1 MHSYLWRFNLKGM
14 WALFAVASAI
24 FLGTYDVFK
33 KLSLNRNAVLP
44 VLFFSTL
51 TSATIFLPFIL
62 ISNFYPELLNNS
74 IFFVPPSPLSQH
86 CFFFLKSL
94 IVTSSWVFAFFAV
107 KHLPLTI
114 VSPIRATGP
123 IWVLF
128 GAILIFSEQLTI
140 IQWFGTVIT
149 LLFFYFFSLA
159 GKSEGIHFAT
169 NKWIIFLIIGTLL
182 GSASGL
188 YDKFLIHNFN
198 RMAVQAWSAIY
209 QVVILLPVILFL
221 WYPKHLEN
229 TPFQWRWSIPMIG
242 LFLVI
247 ADFLYFYSIS
257 FDSSLI
263 SVISALRRSGVIIS
277 FTLGGLL
284 LKEKNVKTKGWLLL
298 GILTGVMILLFGSR

>member
-1 MHSYLWRFNLKGM
+1 M
-14 WALFAVASAI
+14 WALLAVVSAV

-33 KLSLNRNAVLP
+33 KLSLNSNAVLP
-44 VLFFSTL
+44 VLFLSTL
-51 TSATIFLPFIL
+51 TSAAIFLPFIL
-62 ISNFYPELLNNS
+62 ISNFYPDLLNNG
-74 IFFVPPSPLSQH
+74 IFYIPAVPITQH
-86 CFFFLKSL
+86 GYFFLKAV
-94 IVTSSWVFAFFAV
+94 IVTCSWIFAFFAI

-123 IWVLF
+123 IWILF
-128 GAILIFSEQLTI
+128 GAIVIFSEHLSI
-140 IQWFGTVIT
+140 IQWIGIAVT

-169 NKWIIFLIIGTLL
+169 NKWVIFLITGTLL

-188 YDKFLIHNFN
+188 YDKFLIRNFD

-209 QVVILLPVILFL
+209 QVGLLLPVILFL
-221 WYPKHLEN
+221 WYPKRMEN

-247 ADFLYFYSIS
+247 ADFLYFYAISI
-257 FDSSLI
+257 DGSLI

-277 FTLGGLL
+277 FALGGILFH
-284 LKEKNVKTKGWLLL
+284 EKNIRQKGWLLV
-298 GILTGVMILLFGSR
+298 GITAGVLILLFGS